1 MTGALSAIRVL
12 DLTDERGIYGA
23 KLLADL
29 GADVVRPEPLDGD
42 PLRRRGPH
50 LDGAQ
55 DDMHQRGASLW
66 HAFFASSRGMV
77 ALDPRTAHGKAL
89 LADLVA
95 EADAVL
101 ACADSFAVE
110 AAELPSAQRRRQQL
124 VVVEASSF
132 GVDGP
137 WRDFLAP
144 DLVAG
149 ALGGAV
155 ATTGDADTPP
165 LKTFG
170 ELNFVLSGAYAAIA
184 VLAALHRQR
193 RTGLGDHGT
202 VSVHESIASCLEHV
216 LMWVLYQDK
225 LPNAAGPVLERRGS
239 RHWSNAYEV
248 MAAKGGSI
256 MVTPTPSF
264 DNQLVWLVEQE
275 AQQDLLDPKYQ
286 KPANRRA
293 YIDRFM
299 QTLRDWVATRDVEQ
313 LFFEAQERHSPYGW
327 VLPVDKVAE
336 NPQLEARG
344 WWQTYH
350 LGDVAVRG
358 PGAPYRFSDTP
369 WQAGPARAAEGFAP
383 RQKDALRQQ
392 DAPRTSG
399 SQQSSPAGAQDAP
412 ASEGDA
418 RPLAGL
424 RILDFTHV
432 LAGPFATRILADLG
446 ADVVKVNSATRAGPN
461 APDGIYYAMWNRN
474 KRALALDMAR
484 TESRALCKRLCI
496 AADVVIDNFSVG
508 VLKRWGVG
516 FDDVRADN
524 PKAIYV
530 QMSGM
535 GDSGPWSKFVTYAPT
550 IHALA
555 GLTHLTSVPG
565 RQDIGIGFSYN
576 DHCAGLHGAVAILAA
591 LEARR
596 HTGRGQ
602 RIDLSQFEVGVN
614 LAGPSLLR
622 YFASGHAD
630 GPCGNRLPHDCTAP
644 HGCYPCQHGSFM
656 RGASPSRSPAE
667 GSFMRGAS
675 PSRSPTEGSDT
686 TADERWVAIA
696 CMTDAQWQALKQVM
710 GEPAWAADEALATAQ
725 GRASS
730 PILDERI
737 AEWTRGLAAEDV
749 MRRCQAS
756 GVPAGVVQTGLD
768 LVERDPQ
775 LRHRD
780 FVLRIDEEHPVLG
793 ATYADRLPIRFKDA
807 PDAAYRRTR
816 RVGEDNAAVLGD
828 WLGMSAED
836 VERGEAEGYLA

>member
-29 GADVVRPEPLDGD
+29 GADVVRPEPPDGD
-42 PLRRRGPH
+42 PLRQRGPH
-50 LDGAQ
+50 LDEAQ

-77 ALDPRTAHGKAL
+77 ALDPRTADGKAR

-101 ACADSFAVE
+101 ACAGSFAVD
-110 AAELPSAQRRRQQL
+110 AADLPSAQRRRPQL

-132 GVDGP
+132 GADGP

-170 ELNFVLSGAYAAIA
+170 ELNFVLAGAYAAIA

-216 LMWVLYQDK
+216 LMWVVYQDK

-286 KPANRRA
+286 EPANRRA

-299 QTLRDWVATRDVEQ
+299 QTLRDWVATRDVER

-369 WQAGPARAAEGFAP
+369 WQASPAHAAEGFAP
-383 RQKDALRQQ
+383 RQNDALRQQ
-392 DAPRTSG
+392 DALREDDAPPPSG
-399 SQQSSPAGAQDAP
+399 SQPSSPAGGQDAL
-412 ASEGDA
+412 AHEGDA

-432 LAGPFATRILADLG
+432 LAGPFATRVLADLG

-484 TESRALCKRLCI
+484 AESRALCKRLCI

-516 FDDVRADN
+516 FDDVRTDN

-535 GDSGPWSKFVTYAPT
+535 GDSGPWSNFVTYAPT

-596 HTGRGQ
+596 RSGRGQ

-644 HGCYPCQHGSFM
+644 HGCYPCHPSD
-656 RGASPSRSPAE
+656 ASSKA
-667 GSFMRGAS
+667 
-675 PSRSPTEGSDT
+675 

-710 GEPAWAADEALATAQ
+710 GEPAWAADEELATAQ

-737 AEWTRGLAAEDV
+737 AEWTHGLAAEDV

-828 WLGMSAED
+828 WLGMSAKE
-836 VERGEAEGYLA
+836 VARGEAEGYLA

>member
-1 MTGALSAIRVL
+1 MAREGALSAIRVL

-29 GADVVRPEPLDGD
+29 GADVVRPEPLGGD
-42 PLRRRGPH
+42 PLRQRGPH
-50 LDGAQ
+50 FD
-55 DDMHQRGASLW
+55 GASLW
-66 HAFFASSRGMV
+66 HAFFASSRSTV
-77 ALDPRTAHGKAL
+77 ALDVDSADGKAK
-89 LADLVA
+89 LAALVND
-95 EADAVL
+95 ADAVL
-101 ACADSFAVE
+101 ACAGSFAVE
-110 AAELPSAQRRRQQL
+110 AADLAAAQGKRPQL
-124 VVVEASSF
+124 VVIEASSF
-132 GVDGP
+132 GADGP
-137 WRDFLAP
+137 WRDYLAP

-170 ELNFVLSGAYAAIA
+170 ELNFALSGAYAAIA
-184 VLAALHRQR
+184 VLAALYRQR
-193 RTGLGDHGT
+193 RTGLGDHGA

-216 LMWVLYQDK
+216 LMWVVYQAH

-256 MVTPTPSF
+256 MVTPTPNI

-275 AQQDLLDPKYQ
+275 AQQDLLDPRYQ
-286 KPANRRA
+286 EAPNRGA
-293 YIDRFM
+293 YIRRFM
-299 QTLRDWVATRDVEQ
+299 EVLREWVATRDVEE

-344 WWQTYH
+344 WWRPYRIGAAT
-350 LGDVAVRG
+350 VRG

-369 WQAGPARAAEGFAP
+369 WRVDAPAPAEGFAP
-383 RQKDALRQQ
+383 R
-392 DAPRTSG
+392 T
-399 SQQSSPAGAQDAP
+399 QSPP
-412 ASEGDA
+412 TASEATGSAPDSA

-484 TESRALCKRLCI
+484 EESRALCKRLCI

-508 VLKRWGVG
+508 VLGRWGVG
-516 FDDVRADN
+516 FDDVHRHN

-576 DHCAGLHGAVAILAA
+576 DHCAGLHGAVAILSA
-591 LEARR
+591 LEARQR
-596 HTGRGQ
+596 TGRGQ

-614 LAGPSLLR
+614 LAGPTLLR
-622 YFASGHAD
+622 YFASGEAD
-630 GPCGNRLPHDCTAP
+630 GPCGNRLPHDCAAP
-644 HGCYPCQHGSFM
+644 HGCYPCT
-656 RGASPSRSPAE
+656 GAKSP
-667 GSFMRGAS
+667 
-675 PSRSPTEGSDT
+675 DV
-686 TADERWVAIA
+686 ADERWVAIA
-696 CMTDAQWQALKQVM
+696 CMTDAQWRALKQVM
-710 GEPAWAADEALATAQ
+710 GEPAWASQDDLATGQ

-730 PILDERI
+730 PTLDEHI
-737 AEWTRGLAAEDV
+737 AEWTRGLAAEEV
-749 MRRCQAS
+749 MQRCQAN

-768 LVERDPQ
+768 LVEHDPQ
-775 LRHRD
+775 LRHRG
-780 FVLRIDEEHPVLG
+780 FVRRIDEDHPVLG
-793 ATYADRLPIRFKDA
+793 ATYADQLPIRFRDA
-807 PDAAYRRTR
+807 PCREYRRTR
-816 RVGEDNAAVLGD
+816 RIGEDNAAVLEE
-828 WLGMSAED
+828 WLGMAVEE

>member
-1 MTGALSAIRVL
+1 MGESKLTGALSAIRVL

-55 DDMHQRGASLW
+55 DDMHHRGASLW

-77 ALDPRTAHGKAL
+77 ALDPRTADGKAR

-101 ACADSFAVE
+101 ACAGGFAVE
-110 AAELPSAQRRRQQL
+110 AADLAAAQRQRPQL

-132 GVDGP
+132 GADGP

-170 ELNFVLSGAYAAIA
+170 ELNFVLAGAYAAIA

-216 LMWVLYQDK
+216 LMWVVYQDK

-256 MVTPTPSF
+256 MVTPTPNL

-286 KPANRRA
+286 EPANRRT

-358 PGAPYRFSDTP
+358 SGAPYRFSDTP
-369 WQAGPARAAEGFAP
+369 WQASPAHAAEGFAP
-383 RQKDALRQQ
+383 RQKDALRED
-392 DAPRTSG
+392 DAPRPSG
-399 SQQSSPAGAQDAP
+399 SQPSSPAGTQDAP
-412 ASEGDA
+412 AQGGDA

-484 TESRALCKRLCI
+484 PESRALCKRLCI

-524 PKAIYV
+524 PKAIYM

-596 HTGRGQ
+596 RTGRGQ

-630 GPCGNRLPHDCTAP
+630 GPCGNRLPHDCAAP
-644 HGCYPCQHGSFM
+644 HGCYPCQRSTD
-656 RGASPSRSPAE
+656 ASSEA
-667 GSFMRGAS
+667 
-675 PSRSPTEGSDT
+675 

-710 GEPAWAADEALATAQ
+710 GEPAWAEDETLATAQ

-730 PILDERI
+730 PVLDERI
-737 AEWTRGLAAEDV
+737 AEWTRSLAAEDV

-768 LVERDPQ
+768 LVEHDPQ

-793 ATYADRLPIRFKDA
+793 ATYADRLPIRFEDA

-828 WLGMSAED
+828 WLGMSAEE
-836 VERGEAEGYLA
+836 VAHGEAEGYLA